1 MSDIIKKREY
11 KDYNEY
17 TAHQIEKTADPERR
31 ARLQQKSSFDRKVNY
46 FKKKFQRFLDAK
58 VFNFEKTVCLGARMG
73 EEIEAFLQL
82 GVDCYGEDLVPCPPH
97 VVKGDFQNLDFIKNN
112 TINTFY
118 TNSLDHASDP
128 EKVFSEASR
137 CLVDGGNFVVDYFN
151 GHWEDHAASVITDPV
166 QFFLNMKNDLVL
178 LNAAYVSTMSNH
190 AWELSFRKIENSIE
204 RKRVERWARQKF
216 TDFAFRVDKGR
227 LNKIHM
233 KLED

>member
-1 MSDIIKKREY
+1 M
-11 KDYNEY
+11 
-17 TAHQIEKTADPERR
+17 
-31 ARLQQKSSFDRKVNY
+31 
-46 FKKKFQRFLDAK
+46 
-58 VFNFEKTVCLGARMG
+58 
-73 EEIEAFLQL
+73 
-82 GVDCYGEDLVPCPPH
+82 
-97 VVKGDFQNLDFIKNN
+97 
-112 TINTFY
+112 
-118 TNSLDHASDP
+118 
-128 EKVFSEASR
+128 
-137 CLVDGGNFVVDYFN
+137 DYFN